1 MLQDDASGGLVVRIA
16 REMGMDLQA
25 SSPSM
30 GIAGRAAIEGEFVL
44 MRDAT
49 SDDEFSGR
57 QSIIQQKILSAMCVP
72 LAVED
77 RRFGSVYVDSRKAS
91 HTFGEEDLEL
101 FASLASQAAMAIDN
115 VRLYE
120 KMVAIEKQRA
130 NLGRFLSPAI
140 VEEVMKEDTHL
151 ELGGT
156 KRLVTTMFCDIRGST
171 TLGERL
177 TPAEL
182 VDVLNEH
189 FTAMTEII
197 FQYQGTLDKYI
208 GDEIMVV
215 FGSPITSPD
224 DAQRAVRAALAMQA
238 RNTELN
244 QAREVEGR
252 PTLDIGIGMN
262 TGEAIA
268 GLIGSPDRLEFTVIG
283 DSVNT
288 AKRFCDLAGPG
299 QVVVGQSTFDHVQQS
314 IEARQMGSILLKGKG
329 MPVHAYEVVRSR
341 AITPQERHA
350 SL

>member
-1 MLQDDASGGLVVRIA
+1 
-16 REMGMDLQA
+16 
-25 SSPSM
+25 
-30 GIAGRAAIEGEFVL
+30 
-44 MRDAT
+44 
-49 SDDEFSGR
+49 
-57 QSIIQQKILSAMCVP
+57 
-72 LAVED
+72 
-77 RRFGSVYVDSRKAS
+77 
-91 HTFGEEDLEL
+91 
-101 FASLASQAAMAIDN
+101 
-115 VRLYE
+115 
-120 KMVAIEKQRA
+120 
-130 NLGRFLSPAI
+130 
-140 VEEVMKEDTHL
+140 
-151 ELGGT
+151 
-156 KRLVTTMFCDIRGST
+156 MFCDIRGST

-224 DAQRAVRAALAMQA
+224 DAQRAVRAALAMQT
-238 RNTELN
+238 RNAELN

-262 TGEAIA
+262 TGDAIA

-329 MPVHAYEVVRSR
+329 MPVHAYEVVRAR